1 MNDHDEE
8 PHYESMWMRL
18 ISTIIVGVLMGF
30 AQSLFWVIA
39 VAQFII
45 MLVNKREPNEQLS
58 EFGTT
63 MGVWMAKAI
72 RYQTAGSEVKPW
84 PWTELD

>member
-18 ISTIIVGVLMGF
+18 ISMIIVGVLMGF

-45 MLVNKREPNEQLS
+45 MLVNKREPL
-58 EFGTT
+58 
-63 MGVWMAKAI
+63 
-72 RYQTAGSEVKPW
+72 
-84 PWTELD
+84 